1 MTDKEFGK
9 LIASIFEGMEVQEKV
24 SDDLSNE
31 ISRNSEILQEH
42 RVEINEIKKKLALVE
57 GATFDNDDKI
67 MKLDRAIGENNREI
81 EDMRK
86 DIDLLLQQN
95 IINNSVK
102 ELQEV
107 ELNNLLYERLK
118 QGYLELENKFEKL
131 RELFEKQV
139 NIAYQVY
146 KGGAI
151 PGRVFDRFNKVREEY
166 EELMEG

>member
-42 RVEINEIKKKLALVE
+42 REEIN
-57 GATFDNDDKI
+57 
-67 MKLDRAIGENNREI
+67 
-81 EDMRK
+81 DMRK